1 MNPNDLPLDAIES
14 RPQTLSAPSVEA
26 AVLSIIVSFPDM
38 LDQYGDRLTADC
50 FTVTENKLIFTA
62 ALKQISAGKGCD
74 VVSLIGE
81 LGGRVDPI
89 YIHETVTSHDYSAR
103 GIAAHVEKLADLY
116 QARSLHATSF
126 KLAEL
131 AYSNAPIAERID
143 AAQAAVQALEVQGG
157 EDEWVD
163 AYTAAVQHSE
173 LIEKRERGEVS
184 GLATGYTDLDAML
197 DGGPVRGN
205 LMVIGARPAQGKTAL
220 AMSIG
225 LSMASGLAVGFVSIE
240 MPHTDVRDRQTA
252 ILGRLAIGDIKRPK
266 RGDGLDYNKVLDA
279 VDRSRNLRWNVTAK
293 SSLNI
298 QQLRSM
304 ARKLKRTR
312 GLDVL
317 MVDYIGLMSGIPG
330 KNYGANRV
338 YEIQDITMGMKSLA
352 KELDIAV
359 IALAQVNRGSDPKRP
374 PGLRDLRDSGS
385 IEQDADI
392 VAFIHRPIQE
402 QPELGEKF
410 KNYAL
415 LRVAKNRQGA
425 TGDVHLY
432 YRGEVTGFEGWMGEA
447 PREPLAAE
455 MKPMKSFKKGME
467 F

>member
-1 MNPNDLPLDAIES
+1 MNPNDLPLDAIE
-14 RPQTLSAPSVEA
+14 PQAQTLSAPEVEH
-26 AVLSIIVSFPDM
+26 AVLSILVSFPDM
-38 LDQYGDRLTADC
+38 LDQYGDRLSVDC
-50 FTVTENKLIFTA
+50 FTVTENKLIFSTA
-62 ALKQISAGKGCD
+62 VKQITAGKGCD
-74 VVSLIGE
+74 VVSLMAD
-81 LGGRVDPI
+81 LAGRVDPA
-89 YIHETVTSHDYSAR
+89 YLHETVTSHDHSAR
-103 GIAAHVEKLADLY
+103 GIAAHVDKLAELH

-163 AYTAAVQHSE
+163 AYTAAMEHTA
-173 LIEKRERGEVS
+173 LIEARENGEIT
-184 GLATGYTDLDAML
+184 GLATGYADLDAML

-205 LMVIGARPAQGKTAL
+205 LMVLGARPAQGKTAL

-225 LSMASGLAVGFVSIE
+225 LSMAGDLAVGFVSIE
-240 MPHTDVRDRQTA
+240 MPHNDVRDRQTA
-252 ILGRLAIGDIKRPK
+252 ILGRLSIGDIKRPK

-293 SSLNI
+293 SSVNI

-317 MVDYIGLMSGIPG
+317 IVDYIGLMSGIPG
-330 KNYGANRV
+330 KNYGASRV
-338 YEIQDITMGMKSLA
+338 YEIQDITTGLKSLA

-359 IALAQVNRGSDPKRP
+359 IALAQVNRGSDPKKP

-402 QPELGEKF
+402 QPELGESF

-432 YRGEVTGFEGWMGEA
+432 YRGEITGFEGWAGEP

-455 MKPMKSFKKGME
+455 SKPTRFAKKGMD

>member
-14 RPQTLSAPSVEA
+14 QAQTLAAPDVENT
-26 AVLSIIVSFPDM
+26 VLSIIVTYPDM

-50 FTVTENKLIFTA
+50 FTVTENKLIFA
-62 ALKQISAGKGCD
+62 AAVKQISTGKGCD
-74 VVSLIGE
+74 AVSLMEE
-81 LGGRVDPI
+81 LRGKVDLP
-89 YIHETVTSHDYSAR
+89 YIHEVISSHNYGAR
-103 GIAAHVEKLADLY
+103 GIAAHIENLADLH

-126 KLAEL
+126 KMAEL
-131 AYSNAPIAERID
+131 AYSRAPISERID

-163 AYTAAVQHSE
+163 AYTAAVAHTE
-173 LIEKRERGEVS
+173 LIDQRERGEIV
-184 GLATGYTDLDAML
+184 GLATGYADLDEFL
-197 DGGPVRGN
+197 DGGLVRGN

-220 AMSIG
+220 GMSVG
-225 LSMASGLAVGFVSIE
+225 LHMASNLAVGFVSLE
-240 MPHTDVRDRQTA
+240 MPHSDVRDRQTA
-252 ILGRLAIGDIKRPK
+252 ILGKVSISSIKRPK
-266 RGDGLDYNKVLDA
+266 RGEGLDYGKIVDA
-279 VDRSRNLRWNVTAK
+279 VEKSRHLRWNVTAK
-293 SSLNI
+293 SSMNI

-330 KNYGANRV
+330 KKYGETRV
-338 YEIQDITMGMKSLA
+338 YETQDITTGLKSLA

-359 IALAQVNRGSDPKRP
+359 VALAQVNRGSDPKRP
-374 PGLRDLRDSGS
+374 PTMRDLRDSGS

-402 QPELGEKF
+402 QPELGENF
-410 KNYAL
+410 QNYAL
-415 LRVAKNRQGA
+415 LRLAKNRQGA
-425 TGDVHLY
+425 TGDVHLF
-432 YRGEVTGFEGWMGEA
+432 YRGEITGFEGWAGGP
-447 PREPLAAE
+447 PREPIAAE
-455 MKPMKSFKKGME
+455 QKTGRFTKKGMD